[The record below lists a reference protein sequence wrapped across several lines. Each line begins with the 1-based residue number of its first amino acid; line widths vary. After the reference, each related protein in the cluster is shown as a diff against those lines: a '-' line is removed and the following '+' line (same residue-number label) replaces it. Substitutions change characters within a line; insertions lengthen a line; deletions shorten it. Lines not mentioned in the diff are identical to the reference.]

1 MQKRFSLCGQVL
13 KSGTYL
19 SLNVETASDIIAAYP
34 EAQRTAHAQ
43 LDCMNVAECWPIK
56 QNFLDEKN
64 LEKTCF
70 FHIFNVAVNL
80 LST

>member
-43 LDCMNVAECWPIK
+43 LDCMNVGRMLPIK

-64 LEKTCF
+64 LEKTRF
-70 FHIFNVAVNL
+70 FRIFNVTVDL